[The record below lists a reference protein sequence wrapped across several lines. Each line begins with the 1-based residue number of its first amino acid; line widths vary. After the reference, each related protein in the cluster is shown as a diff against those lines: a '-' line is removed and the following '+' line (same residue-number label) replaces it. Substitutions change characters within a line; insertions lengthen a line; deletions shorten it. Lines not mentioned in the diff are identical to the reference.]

1 MFVRETF
8 TTNLFFEL
16 ISSIFFTLMTSNV
29 NVESSLAIVNVN
41 VNAKLNQNLISSFN
55 YIMYI

>member
-8 TTNLFFEL
+8 TTNLFLEL

-41 VNAKLNQNLISSFN
+41 VNAN
-55 YIMYI
+55 